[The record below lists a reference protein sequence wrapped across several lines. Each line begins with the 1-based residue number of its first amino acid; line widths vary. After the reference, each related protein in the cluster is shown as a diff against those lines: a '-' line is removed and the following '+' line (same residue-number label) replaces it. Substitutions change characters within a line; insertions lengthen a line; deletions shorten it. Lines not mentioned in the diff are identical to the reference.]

1 LEQSRPIT
9 WVRVSA
15 PETIEAARAGD
26 PAALEA
32 LYRELAPAVLGF
44 FRAHG
49 MKEPEDLTSETFVGM
64 VRGLPRFTGDE
75 RALRSW
81 VFSIA
86 HRRLIDERRR
96 LARKREELLDPA
108 RIPESPG
115 GDVEEEAAARLG
127 ERWALDA
134 VSQLTPD
141 QRDVILL
148 RVLAD
153 LSVHEVAT
161 MLGRSA
167 GSVKS
172 LQRRAVGALFRRR
185 TPVGQIDR
193 GVS

>member
-1 LEQSRPIT
+1 M
-9 WVRVSA
+9 RVSA

-26 PAALEA
+26 PAALGA

-44 FRAHG
+44 FRAQG
-49 MKEPEDLTSETFVGM
+49 MREPEDLTSETFVGM
-64 VRGLPRFTGDE
+64 VRGLRRFSGDQ

-96 LARKREELLDPA
+96 LARKREELFDPA
-108 RIPESPG
+108 TIPESPG

-134 VSQLTPD
+134 VSRLTPD

-161 MLGRSA
+161 MLGRSV

-172 LQRRAVGALFRRR
+172 LQQRAVTALVRGR
-185 TPVGQIDR
+185 TPVGHVDR
-193 GVS
+193 GGVS

>member
-1 LEQSRPIT
+1 LEHTSPIT
-9 WVRVSA
+9 KVRVST
-15 PETIEAARAGD
+15 PETVEAARAGD

-44 FRAHG
+44 FRAQG

-64 VRGLPRFTGDE
+64 VRGLRRFSGDE

-96 LARKREELLDPA
+96 LARRPEELLDPA

-134 VSQLTPD
+134 VSRLTPD

-172 LQRRAVGALFRRR
+172 LQRRAVAALVRRR